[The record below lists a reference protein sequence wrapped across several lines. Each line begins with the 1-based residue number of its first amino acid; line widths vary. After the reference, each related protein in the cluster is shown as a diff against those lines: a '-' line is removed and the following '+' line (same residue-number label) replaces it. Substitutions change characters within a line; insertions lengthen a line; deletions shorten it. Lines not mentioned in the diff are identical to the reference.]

1 MNPPEKI
8 DEQQLEWASSRQ
20 LPADA
25 KLDDEHTL
33 LREGWDSFC
42 TLIGAAQAEDIPAV
56 LPAIGTAKDG
66 LVKDSLLKDGW
77 KSRWPRAIGVLAATL
92 LIGLAT
98 GWVAFR
104 PSLVDPG
111 LVSELP
117 KSAPVPVRAGDPAPV
132 YPGLNSHVDAGA
144 VGGYTDVATAVDVSG
159 DPADPYAWEDS
170 WDEEVALAEQALWEL
185 QWSWNSVDLHVESVY
200 EDIEQYESVLGSTNL

>member
-1 MNPPEKI
+1 MNPPEKF

-20 LPADA
+20 LPVDA
-25 KLDDEHTL
+25 ELDDEHML

-56 LPAIGTAKDG
+56 LPAIGPA
-66 LVKDSLLKDGW
+66 KDSLLKDGW

-104 PSLVDPG
+104 PSLVAPG
-111 LVSELP
+111 LVSVLP
-117 KSAPVPVRAGDPAPV
+117 KLAGRR
-132 YPGLNSHVDAGA
+132 S
-144 VGGYTDVATAVDVSG
+144 
-159 DPADPYAWEDS
+159 
-170 WDEEVALAEQALWEL
+170 
-185 QWSWNSVDLHVESVY
+185 
-200 EDIEQYESVLGSTNL
+200 